1 MTSSKETPP
10 SADTIRAMDDRH
22 HLHPFTV
29 FRELSDKG
37 ARVIERAE
45 GCYIYDTDGKR
56 ILDGM
61 AGLWCVNVGYG
72 RERLA
77 RAAYEQMQKLP
88 YYNTF
93 FQTTTAPAAE
103 LAGKLAEI
111 LPDGMDRIIF
121 NNSGSE
127 TNDTIIKTVWYYWNL
142 MGKPEKKHFISR
154 TLGYHG
160 VGLGSA
166 SLTGMK
172 FMHTPFDLPLE
183 RFHHI
188 GNPYWFASGEGRDPG
203 EFGLI
208 AARWLE
214 AKIKEIGAD
223 RVAAFYAEPIQ
234 GAGGVIIPP
243 ETYWSEIQRICRKH
257 DILLVADEVICGFG
271 RTGNWWGCETYD
283 IQPDII
289 AMAKGLSSGYLP
301 ISAAALGRRVGDVI
315 WAGES
320 EYAHGVTYS
329 GHPAAAAVA
338 LENIRIIEEE
348 GLYSAAA
355 GPVGTYFREQI
366 ATLADHPLVGEVRT
380 QGFLAAI
387 ELVEDKA
394 TRRPYPNDRK
404 VGYTCRELSI
414 DGGLVMRAVRDA
426 MILSPPLIIERHH
439 VDEIVEKARQ
449 ALDGTVEK
457 LKLP

>member
-1 MTSSKETPP
+1 MTEAL
-10 SADTIRAMDDRH
+10 SAQRIRELDDRH

-29 FRELSDKG
+29 FRELSRKG
-37 ARVIERAE
+37 ARVITRAE
-45 GCYIYDTDGKR
+45 GCYIYDADGKK
-56 ILDGM
+56 IFDGM
-61 AGLWCVNVGYG
+61 SGLWCVNVGYG

-77 RAAYEQMQKLP
+77 KAAYQQLHDLP

-93 FQTTTAPAAE
+93 FQTTTPPVAE
-103 LAGKLAEI
+103 LAARLAGI
-111 LPDGMDRIIF
+111 LPSGMDRVIF

-127 TNDTIIKTVWYYWNL
+127 TNDTIIKTIWYYWNL

-166 SLTGMK
+166 SLTGMS
-172 FMHTPFDLPLE
+172 FMHEPFDLPLD

-188 GNPYWFASGEGRDPG
+188 GNPYWFAVGEGEDPAA
-203 EFGLI
+203 FGRR
-208 AARWLE
+208 AAKWLE
-214 AKIKEIGAD
+214 DKIRAIGAD
-223 RVAAFYAEPIQ
+223 KVAAFYAEPIQ

-243 ETYWSEIQRICRKH
+243 DTYWPEIQRICREN
-257 DILLVADEVICGFG
+257 DVLLVADEVICGFG
-271 RTGNWWGCETYD
+271 RTGNWWGSETFD
-283 IQPDII
+283 IQPDIV

-301 ISAAALGRRVGDVI
+301 ISAAALGKRVGDVV
-315 WAGES
+315 WAGEK

-329 GHPAAAAVA
+329 GHPVAAAVA

-348 GLYSAAA
+348 DLHMAAS
-355 GPVGTYFREQI
+355 GPVGCYFREQI
-366 ATLADHPLVGEVRT
+366 ATLADHPLVGEVRS
-380 QGFLAAI
+380 QGYLAAI

-394 TRRPYPNDRK
+394 TRKPFPSERK

-426 MILSPPLIIERHH
+426 MILAPPLIIERHH
-439 VDEIVEKARQ
+439 VDEIVEKARR
-449 ALDGTVEK
+449 AIDGTVTA
-457 LKLP
+457 LGL